1 MQYLSDLD
9 LQGML
14 VGRRA
19 RLDTALLMEA
29 GLGGGVGLAGRGML
43 DLGVCEGAAE
53 GGVSVC
59 VCVEVLG
66 STRRGT
72 RGR

>member
-1 MQYLSDLD
+1 MQLATNLD

-19 RLDTALLMEA
+19 KLETALRMEA

-43 DLGVCEGAAE
+43 DLGV
-53 GGVSVC
+53 
-59 VCVEVLG
+59 
-66 STRRGT
+66 RD
-72 RGR
+72 

>member
-1 MQYLSDLD
+1 
-9 LQGML
+9 ML

-29 GLGGGVGLAGRGML
+29 GFGGGVGLAGRGML